1 MFIVAYVIVTGKL
14 DKDCVVD
21 DDGYDSD
28 EEDEG
33 GLENERVITDFSAEK
48 QKRRWSFSRLLMT
61 LLF

>member
-1 MFIVAYVIVTGKL
+1 MFIVADVIVTGELEKN
-14 DKDCVVD
+14 CVVD

>member
-1 MFIVAYVIVTGKL
+1 MFIVADVIVTGKL

-61 LLF
+61 LIF